1 MIPLILSKASA
12 VCSAGDL
19 YIPLGDL
26 VDVEKELKRLT
37 KDKEGIEREIK
48 RTEGMLNNPG
58 FLAKAPEQL
67 VAKER
72 EKLETNKAML
82 VSLAAR
88 IEELKTL

>member
-1 MIPLILSKASA
+1 
-12 VCSAGDL
+12 
-19 YIPLGDL
+19 
-26 VDVEKELKRLT
+26 
-37 KDKEGIEREIK
+37 
-48 RTEGMLNNPG
+48 MLNNPG
-58 FLAKAPEQL
+58 FLSKAPEQL

>member
-1 MIPLILSKASA
+1 M
-12 VCSAGDL
+12 
-19 YIPLGDL
+19 
-26 VDVEKELKRLT
+26 EKELKRLT
-37 KDKEGIEREIK
+37 KDRDTVEREIK
-48 RTEGMLNNPG
+48 RTEGMLKNEG

-82 VSLAAR
+82 TSLNAR